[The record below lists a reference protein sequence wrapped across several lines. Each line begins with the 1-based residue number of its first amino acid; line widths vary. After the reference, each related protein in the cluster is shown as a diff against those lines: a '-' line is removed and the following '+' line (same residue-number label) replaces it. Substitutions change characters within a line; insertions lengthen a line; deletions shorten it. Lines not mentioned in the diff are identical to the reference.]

1 MYINILKKTK
11 KIATN
16 IFLTNN
22 FLNIVAMNN
31 NNNNENKN
39 TCEINN
45 IKSILVKK
53 KIFNNVPERNK
64 LNLIKYNKTLQKNLK
79 KNIDDYQRFKYI
91 IIYVEGINKDVTF
104 INKNEFNEKKIII
117 KDTKVSKFKKILIE
131 PTVLVRYF
139 SDFKESL
146 FSNLGGIVSVRIIK
160 CYYDSSYST
169 SLSLNFS
176 NLFSGCTNLKKVIFQ
191 DDNEF
196 FLDNAGE
203 MFKNCINLEHIEGL
217 NNLNT
222 YGVVNIKGLFQ
233 NCKSLKYIKGIEKWK
248 LWHVRD
254 MSSMFEG
261 CSSLICLPDIS
272 NWRFRTYYETGHR
285 NMSALF
291 KNCSSLVTLP
301 DISNWNTNRVNLM
314 KEMFSGCQSLI
325 SLPDISKWDTPWLE
339 STEKM
344 FDRCYSL
351 VKIPNLEK
359 WPYRMETAD
368 AMFKD
373 CINIMYFFNLKHFD
387 YYHLNI
393 NNTIFN

>member
-1 MYINILKKTK
+1 MCKNILKKTK

-22 FLNIVAMNN
+22 FLNSVAMNN

-45 IKSILVKK
+45 IKSIWVKK
-53 KIFNNVPERNK
+53 KILNNITERNK
-64 LNLIKYNKTLQKNLK
+64 LNLIKYNKALQKNLK
-79 KNIDDYQRFKYI
+79 KNIDDYKRFKYI
-91 IIYVEGINKDVTF
+91 IIYVEGIDKDITF
-104 INKNEFNEKKIII
+104 TNKNKFDDKKIII
-117 KDTKVSKFKKILIE
+117 RDTNVSRFKKILIE

-139 SDFKESL
+139 SDFKKSL
-146 FSNLGGIVSVRIIK
+146 FSNLNGIVSVRIIK

-176 NLFSGCTNLKKVIFQ
+176 NLFSGCTNLKKVIIQ
-191 DDNEF
+191 DDNKF
-196 FLDNAGE
+196 FLDNAVE
-203 MFKNCINLEHIEGL
+203 MFKDCINLEYIEGL

-222 YGVVNIKGLFQ
+222 YGAVKIKGLFQ
-233 NCKSLKYIKGIEKWK
+233 NCMSLKYIKGIERWN
-248 LWHVRD
+248 LWYVRD

-261 CSSLICLPDIS
+261 CSSLISLPDIS
-272 NWRFRTYYETGHR
+272 RWRFRSYYETGYV

-301 DISNWNTNRVNLM
+301 DISNWNTNRVDLM

-325 SLPDISKWDTPWLE
+325 SLPDISKWDTTWLE
-339 STEKM
+339 SAEKM

-373 CINIMYFFNLKHFD
+373 CINIMSFFNLERFN
-387 YYHLNI
+387 YYNLNQD
-393 NNTIFN
+393 NTIFN